1 MRNSYLII
9 GTGAIGAYVG
19 SLLHRSER
27 AVVFHCRSNY
37 EFIQRDGL
45 TISDQQHSWT
55 SYSLLLSNDL
65 SKALPCSVGLLC
77 TKSYEND
84 NLLRSL
90 SRTNYPKI
98 IICMQN
104 GIGMEEKIL
113 RYLPDVTIIS
123 AICFVK
129 VTPRSK
135 NHFHHDFG
143 NTIALAQYDPT
154 TKQYLEKTGILSA
167 VTADFVRAGVTA
179 HPKKF
184 KDVLWTKLALN
195 VPLCLLSI
203 IHNQSTTA
211 LARDTHYRS
220 RFYELLHEIEKIA
233 KSEGAEIDVPFIMTD
248 LKRFASTGTEVFHSM
263 KADFDH
269 NRPIEF
275 ESMFYNVFKIARRN
289 NISTPLLDD
298 AIGRVKKL
306 FLSKSSDESSISAL
320 IKTRQTKCANDK
332 NSDEKIRVP
341 FLRSSL

>member
-154 TKQYLEKTGILSA
+154 TKQYLENTEVLSA
-167 VTADFVRAGVTA
+167 IKSDFVSAGLSV

-195 VPLCLLSI
+195 MPLCLLSI
-203 IHNQSTTA
+203 IHNQSTTV
-211 LARDTHYRS
+211 LSRDTHYRS
-220 RFYELLHEIEKIA
+220 RFYELLFEIEKIA
-233 KSEGAEIDVPFIMTD
+233 KSEGAEIDASFILSD
-248 LKRFASTGTEVFHSM
+248 LKRFASTKTDVFHSM
-263 KADFDH
+263 KSDFDRDH
-269 NRPIEF
+269 PIEF
-275 ESMFYNVFKIARRN
+275 ETMFYNVFRIARRN
-289 NISTPLLDD
+289 NVSTPLLDD
-298 AIGRVKKL
+298 SIGRVKKL
-306 FLSKSSDESSISAL
+306 FLSKSSDATSIDAL
-320 IKTRQTKCANDK
+320 IKMQKTRCPNDE
-332 NSDEKIRVP
+332 SGEKVSAC